1 MEKVMKLSSNTL
13 NLLNNFSTIN
23 SGITVKTG
31 NEISTVSAMKN
42 IFAKAKDILSPDQFE
57 AFKDAV
63 TTTTDMQKSQLEMA
77 AQMFG
82 N

>member
-1 MEKVMKLSSNTL
+1 
-13 NLLNNFSTIN
+13 
-23 SGITVKTG
+23 
-31 NEISTVSAMKN
+31 MKN